1 MIPTSLLAR
10 SVHALEFS
18 NALLQ
23 STMATKSS
31 LASVLHSEDVLGR
44 SLARQQRDISATLRE
59 GQQMQAMWMGE
70 MREDIEDIEDIE
82 DLCDDVGEHPYNIR
96 EYWTSTGPVRRR

>member
-1 MIPTSLLAR
+1 MIPTSLLAC

-59 GQQMQAMWMGE
+59 GQQMQAMWMGK
-70 MREDIEDIEDIE
+70 MREVIEDVEDFF
-82 DLCDDVGEHPYNIR
+82 DDVGKHPYGIR
-96 EYWTSTGPVRRR
+96 EYWTSTGAVRRP